1 MGNSN
6 GQNVLQFACECV
18 SVQSGYSDP
27 WAAIAQNGLL
37 SDGTKEQILNLVA
50 QEPKTIAQLAR
61 RLKLSQPT
69 IHTHINDMMRSEL
82 LRESAEWEKRYSA
95 ERYYE
100 PNFPVVKQ
108 DERAEFEALCREMS
122 ERVAD
127 LFEKKRKQLERAF
140 KKTNLEE
147 NGWEFSDVAQYL
159 YARVQRGARRLL
171 EERGALPSRQ
181 KHKNGA
187 EWIFWAEE
195 AQANSDAEKTST
207 ARGKNK

>member
-6 GQNVLQFACECV
+6 GNDLQFACECV
-18 SVQSGYSDP
+18 SVRGGYSDP
-27 WAAIAQNGLL
+27 WAAIAQKKLL
-37 SDGTKEQILNLVA
+37 SDGTKEKILNLVA
-50 QEPKTIAQLAR
+50 QQPKTIAQLAKN
-61 RLKLSQPT
+61 LKLSQPSV
-69 IHTHINDMMRSEL
+69 HTHINDMMRSEL
-82 LRESAEWEKRYSA
+82 LRESEEWEKRYPT

-108 DERAEFEALCREMS
+108 DEHTEFEALCREMS

-159 YARVQRGARRLL
+159 YAHVQRGARRLL
-171 EERGALPSRQ
+171 EDRGALPSRQ

-195 AQANSDAEKTST
+195 SQANSDAEKTST